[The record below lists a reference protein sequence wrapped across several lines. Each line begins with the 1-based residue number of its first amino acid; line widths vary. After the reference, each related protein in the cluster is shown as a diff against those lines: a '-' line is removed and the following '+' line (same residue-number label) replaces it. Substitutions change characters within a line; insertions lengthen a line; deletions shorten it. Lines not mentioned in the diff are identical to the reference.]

1 MLQEKINTAV
11 LEQFMKTVKGAEAG
25 AQREIRLDITTAKN
39 IRDNLAL
46 VMTRL
51 VGNYETLL
59 SSKQPTAVEPNI
71 TVSMDGGDWS
81 KN

>member
-1 MLQEKINTAV
+1 MPQEKINTAV
-11 LEQFMKTVKGAEAG
+11 LEQFLKTIKAAESS
-25 AQREIRLDITTAKN
+25 AQKEIRIDITTAKN

-51 VGNYETLL
+51 AGNYETLV
-59 SSKQPTAVEPNI
+59 STRQTTGVDPTI

>member
-1 MLQEKINTAV
+1 MPQEKINTAV
-11 LEQFMKTVKGAEAG
+11 LEQFIKTVKGAEAG

-51 VGNYETLL
+51 VGNYETLI
-59 SSKQPTAVEPNI
+59 STRQSAPTESNI